1 VLSIYSTDI
10 GEPGDQFEI
19 EARIERLNEFWSAKK
34 LSKVNAQTFAA
45 YVKHRGNAVVHAATS
60 RRFAPQ
66 SIIMQ
71 EKAFIGAWYACRF
84 RPRARPAIDGSH
96 AKKQQR

>member
-66 SIIMQ
+66 STIMQ
-71 EKAFIGAWYACRF
+71 RKAFTGARCACRF
-84 RPRARPAIDGSH
+84 RPRARAATGGSRER
-96 AKKQQR
+96 KQPR